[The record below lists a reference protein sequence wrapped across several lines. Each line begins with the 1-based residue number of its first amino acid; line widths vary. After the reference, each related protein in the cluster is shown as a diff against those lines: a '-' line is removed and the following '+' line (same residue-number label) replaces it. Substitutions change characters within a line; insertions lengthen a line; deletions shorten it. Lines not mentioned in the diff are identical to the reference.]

1 MYNRNSNNPISKEHA
16 KYISKIKR
24 NRLMVRFSQIAILL
38 AFIALWELAARLNL
52 IDAFITS
59 QPSRIIS
66 TIKSL
71 YQEGVLLMHVSIT
84 IYETIIGFVLG
95 TMLGTVVAIILW
107 WSEFA
112 AKVADPIWW
121 F

>member
-1 MYNRNSNNPISKEHA
+1 
-16 KYISKIKR
+16 
-24 NRLMVRFSQIAILL
+24 
-38 AFIALWELAARLNL
+38 
-52 IDAFITS
+52 
-59 QPSRIIS
+59 
-66 TIKSL
+66 
-71 YQEGVLLMHVSIT
+71 MHVSIT

-112 AKVADPIWW
+112 KVADPIWW